1 MKDLRYQ
8 YKNLTVHYQSIN
20 NHIRKEKGIIREAI
34 ISSKQQFDR
43 RNRNSEES

>member
-8 YKNLTVHYQSIN
+8 YKNLTVHYQFIT
-20 NHIRKEKGIIREAI
+20 NHIHRKKGIIREAI
-34 ISSKQQFDR
+34 ISSKQQFDH